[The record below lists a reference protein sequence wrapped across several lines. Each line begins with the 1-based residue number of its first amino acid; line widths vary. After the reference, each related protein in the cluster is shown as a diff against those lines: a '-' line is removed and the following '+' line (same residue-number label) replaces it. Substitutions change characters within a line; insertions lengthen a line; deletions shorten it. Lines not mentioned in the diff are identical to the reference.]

1 MNSQT
6 QQEIDRLPDS
16 IIIRMKADYYQGVG
30 LTLWDIAFKY
40 NVTFATACY
49 IIKASN

>member
-1 MNSQT
+1 MNNQV
-6 QQEIDRLPDS
+6 QQEVARLSDS
-16 IIIRMKADYYQGVG
+16 KIALMRADYYQGIG

-49 IIKASN
+49 IVKLSS